1 VANFHG
7 GAAVTFLKV
16 KVLYSSRSRHNASE
30 ELLMAMQVSISD
42 RVVLI
47 VGGSSGIGRA
57 AAVLFARE
65 GARVVAAA
73 RRKDRLHALREELA
87 KKNLDISVQC
97 ADACSATQ
105 MEQLAQTTLER
116 FGKIDIL
123 LYATGTN
130 TAARAMERLDPGV
143 WNWMIETN
151 LNGAFYVTHAVLP
164 CMRAA
169 RCGHLIYLSSIA
181 AIMPDLSGAAYQ
193 ASKRGIFGLSHAIRQ
208 EEQQNGIRSSV
219 ICPGLVNT
227 ELVEQRPVKLDP
239 EALAKALRPEDVAEM
254 IVFLAKM
261 PPRMVVPELHLLPTL
276 Q

>member
-1 VANFHG
+1 
-7 GAAVTFLKV
+7 
-16 KVLYSSRSRHNASE
+16 
-30 ELLMAMQVSISD
+30 MAMQVSISD
-42 RVVLI
+42 QVVLI

-65 GARVVAAA
+65 RARVVAAA

-87 KKNLDISVQC
+87 KENLDISVQC
-97 ADACSATQ
+97 ADACSAKQ
-105 MEQLAQTTLER
+105 MEQLAQATLEG

-130 TAARAMERLDPGV
+130 TPARTMERLEPGV
-143 WNWMIETN
+143 WNRIIETN
-151 LNGAFYVTHAVLP
+151 LNGAFYATHAVLP
-164 CMRAA
+164 SMRAA

-193 ASKRGIFGLSHAIRQ
+193 ASKRGTFGLSHAIRQ

-239 EALAKALRPEDVAEM
+239 EVLAKALRPEDVAEM

-261 PPRMVVPELHLLPTL
+261 PPRMVVPEIHLLPTL

>member
-1 VANFHG
+1 MANFYG
-7 GAAVTFLKV
+7 GATVTFLKM
-16 KVLYSSRSRHNASE
+16 KVLYSSRLHHNASE
-30 ELLMAMQVSISD
+30 ELLMAMQLSIRD
-42 RVVLI
+42 QVVVI

-87 KKNLDISVQC
+87 KENLDISVQC

-105 MEQLAQTTLER
+105 MEQLAQSTLER

-130 TAARAMERLDPGV
+130 TPARAMERLDPGV

-164 CMRAA
+164 SMRAA

-239 EALAKALRPEDVAEM
+239 EALAKALRPEDVAEI

>member
-1 VANFHG
+1 
-7 GAAVTFLKV
+7 
-16 KVLYSSRSRHNASE
+16 
-30 ELLMAMQVSISD
+30 MAMQDSISD
-42 RVVLI
+42 KVVVI

-57 AAVLFARE
+57 AAELFARE

-87 KKNLDISVQC
+87 KENLDISVQC
-97 ADACSATQ
+97 ADARNGTQ
-105 MEQLAQTTLER
+105 MEQLAHSTLER

-123 LYATGTN
+123 LYATGLN
-130 TAARAMERLDPGV
+130 TPARALARLEPGV
-143 WNWMIETN
+143 WNSMIETN
-151 LNGAFYVTHAVLP
+151 LNGAFYITHAVLP
-164 CMRAA
+164 SMRAA

-193 ASKRGIFGLSHAIRQ
+193 ASKRGIFGLSHALRL
-208 EEQQNGIRSSV
+208 EEQLNGIRSSV

-239 EALAKALRPEDVAEM
+239 EVLARALRPEDVAEM

-261 PPRMVVPELHLLPTL
+261 PPRMVVPEIHLLPTL